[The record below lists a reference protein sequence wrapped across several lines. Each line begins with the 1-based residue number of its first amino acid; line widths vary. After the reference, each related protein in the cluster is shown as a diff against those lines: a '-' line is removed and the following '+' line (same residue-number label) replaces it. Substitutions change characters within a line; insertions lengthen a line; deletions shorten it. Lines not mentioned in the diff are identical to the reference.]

1 MEYVMSS
8 KWSLM
13 ERFEITD
20 SYGTPQFEARGH
32 FGSQIT
38 LHDTSGGV
46 VADIRKHVFTDT
58 HEVYVAGQQVAQ
70 VRHAGFLGDHYNIES
85 AYGMLTA
92 RGHFNGGNYTLDD
105 GGVPVAALQRQF
117 SLREKF
123 AIDIADGQNPVF
135 LLALMLAIEAI
146 HAERNEQEHH
156 GGGIGGGLVGDMLG
170 GGMGGGGMG
179 GGGMGGGIIGGILSG
194 DL

>member
-8 KWSLM
+8 KWSLL

-20 SYGTPQFEARGH
+20 SAGTPQFEARGH

-38 LHDTSGGV
+38 LHDPSGGV

-58 HEVYVAGQQVAQ
+58 HEVYVAGQQVAK

-105 GGVPVAALQRQF
+105 NGVPVAAMQRQF

-123 AIDIADGQNPVF
+123 AIDIADGQDPVF

-156 GGGIGGGLVGDMLG
+156 GGGIGGGIIGEMLG
-170 GGMGGGGMG
+170 GGMA
-179 GGGMGGGIIGGILSG
+179 GGGMGGGIIGGILGG